1 MEEAT
6 EFFKLINIANN
17 YLKER
22 ARWRVP
28 PTRAGFT
35 CGHIT
40 WNLRRENSEMR
51 TSTHCPC
58 AKTPLQT
65 PKNLMTVCYLA
76 HEKRET
82 KNNKNSMLRLFHLTH
97 IQMGS
102 SPPKPTTTKLPPHH
116 LHNSSSSTL
125 PPPHQ
130 NMPLQQPS
138 CIKPSVKSPT
148 SFATKETTGTN
159 SAPRQPILQGRTRK
173 LPIRPKNNQNTK
185 LPKTKDSL
193 LPNRSYKKIHTA
205 PCFSPSTMLIS
216 SGCTRKPIKSTPICI
231 AFPEYDYDRH
241 HDNFC

>member
-6 EFFKLINIANN
+6 EFFKLINIENN

-130 NMPLQQPS
+130 NMPLQQAVLYQAFREITNFIRNKGDNWDKF
-138 CIKPSVKSPT
+138 C
-148 SFATKETTGTN
+148 TKTAHT
-159 SAPRQPILQGRTRK
+159 TRK
-173 LPIRPKNNQNTK
+173 DKKTPNPSKKQSKHKIAKNKELLAPKPLLQENSHCSVLFPIHHA
-185 LPKTKDSL
+185 DIWWM
-193 LPNRSYKKIHTA
+193 YKKADKKYADLHCV
-205 PCFSPSTMLIS
+205 P
-216 SGCTRKPIKSTPICI
+216 
-231 AFPEYDYDRH
+231 
-241 HDNFC
+241 